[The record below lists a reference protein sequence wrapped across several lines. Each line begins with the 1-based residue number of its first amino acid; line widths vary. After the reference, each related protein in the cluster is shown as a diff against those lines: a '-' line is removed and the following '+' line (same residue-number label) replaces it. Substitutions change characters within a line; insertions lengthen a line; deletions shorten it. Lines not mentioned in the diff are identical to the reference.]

1 MCLTVCR
8 KRTSFRFSECP
19 PFEFSDGSTQQSATV
34 YQRAVFF
41 DSPFA
46 FCGSTTLGVNKKEPA
61 RNQDIKNP
69 IYPDYKFFGVL
80 RTFFSKKVLSG
91 VRGRDPSLFGEAEPC
106 VFPPI
111 HTAALRFFFPFPL
124 LFPFLPDFV
133 TNLRAI
139 IC

>member
-8 KRTSFRFSECP
+8 KQTSFRFSDFP
-19 PFEFSDGSTQQSATV
+19 DLSFPIGLSYTPQPFLNGLSL
-34 YQRAVFF
+34 F